1 MTAEFI
7 FQWAI
12 SLVDHQVAQ
21 GVAPCIALAQAGLA
35 MNVMEALIKSSAL
48 SLQFNSNFLA
58 FYLGLCSYY
67 LMELPLPRTTV
78 DRIAAALEGLCR
90 AVAARI
96 AGGALPAALIVLVW
110 GRVQRAKR
118 DISRLLARFQ
128 AQAWIRRRPALP
140 AGPVQRGSVGLGRGD
155 RQILVRPV
163 ALPRG
168 FAWLLP
174 LVPGEAACF
183 AGQVQAVLGDADMVA
198 LLAASPQARR
208 VMRPICRM
216 LGIDAS
222 VLREPARVRLLR
234 SEAPR
239 AAQATVRVPHVAV
252 DWGRVALPRGVLTAA
267 RKAGF
272 AKRRADLP

>member
-1 MTAEFI
+1 VI
-7 FQWAI
+7 
-12 SLVDHQVAQ
+12 LLDDHRVAQ
-21 GVAPCIALAQAGLA
+21 GVARWIAFAQAPVLV
-35 MNVMEALIKSSAL
+35 NVMVARRAFSAL
-48 SLQFNSNFLA
+48 SLRFNENFLA
-58 FYLGLCSYY
+58 FGLGLCSYCP
-67 LMELPLPRTTV
+67 MELPQPLTTV

-128 AQAWIRRRPALP
+128 ARAWIRRRPAMP
-140 AGPVQRGSVGLGRGD
+140 AGPVPRGGARLGRGD
-155 RQILVRPV
+155 RHGVV
-163 ALPRG
+163 GALPRG

-222 VLREPARVRLLR
+222 VLQEPARVRLLPTD
-234 SEAPR
+234 AP
-239 AAQATVRVPHVAV
+239 AVAPAPVRVPRVAV
-252 DWGRVALPRGVLTAA
+252 DGGRVAFPRGVLTAA

-272 AKRRADLP
+272 AKRGVGLA